1 MTERSQYGNLQ
12 VAKQLEKLLAEE
24 ILPGLNINEEEFWDS
39 FNHIVEEFVPRNKSL
54 VEDREDL
61 QKQIDQWHLDR
72 RGQKHNHE
80 EYKTFLKQIGYWVEG
95 TDDFQ
100 ITTSEVDPEISEI
113 AGPQLVVPVM
123 NARFSLNAANARW
136 GSLYDALYGTDMISE
151 EGGAERGGA
160 YNPVRGDKVIEFSK
174 SLLNETIP
182 LSQGTYQEVT
192 SFQVNDGNLEV
203 ILSDQS
209 KVRIKDQNKFI
220 GFRGES
226 DNPSGILFKNN
237 KLHIEIQVDREDSV
251 GKDDAAGIKDIL
263 IESAVTTIQD
273 LEDSIA
279 AVDAEDK
286 VSAYR
291 NWLGLMKGDLKE
303 TFIKGDSELT
313 RQLNHDR
320 EYKDAEGK
328 EFHLCGRSLMLVRN
342 VGHLMTNPAILDK
355 AGQEIPEGILDA
367 MFTICIAKHDL
378 EGSSLLSNSRTGS
391 VYIVKP
397 KMHGPEEVKFTCDLF
412 TAVEQALKL
421 KPLSVKI
428 GIMDEERRTTINL
441 KECIEAAKDRV
452 IFINTGFLDRT
463 GDEIHTSME
472 AGPMIPKA
480 LMKQQ
485 PWITA
490 YEDWNVDKGLET
502 GFQGKAQI
510 GKGMW
515 PMPDEMLE
523 MYKTKTVHPEAGAN
537 CAWVP
542 SPTAATLH
550 ALHYHQVSVSETQ
563 DKLKERT
570 EADIDSILTIPLLED
585 PSSLTDK
592 EIQDELDNNAQGI
605 LGYVVR
611 WIDQGVGCSKVP
623 DINDVGLMEDRATCR
638 ISSQHMANWLHHG
651 LCSEDQVVETMKK
664 MALVVD
670 EQNEG
675 DPEYT
680 NMAPAFEGVAFK
692 AACDLVL
699 QGRNQPSGYTEPIL
713 HKRRLEFKS

>member
-24 ILPGLNINEEEFWDS
+24 ILPGLNISEEEFWDS

-54 VEDREDL
+54 VEDRENL

-72 RGQKHNHE
+72 KDQKHNHE

-209 KVRIKDQNKFI
+209 KVGLKDQSKFI

-251 GKDDAAGIKDIL
+251 GRDDAAGIKDIL

-313 RQLNHDR
+313 RQLSHDR

-328 EFHLCGRSLMLVRN
+328 EFYLSGRSLMLVRN

-355 AGQEIPEGILDA
+355 AGEEIPEGILDA

-378 EGSSLLSNSRTGS
+378 EGNSLLSNSRTGS

-550 ALHYHQVSVSETQ
+550 ALHYHQVSVSEAQ
-563 DKLKERT
+563 DQLKERA

-585 PSSLTDK
+585 PSSLSDK

-623 DINDVGLMEDRATCR
+623 DINNVGLMEDRATCR

-651 LCSEDQVVETMKK
+651 LCTEDQVMETMKK

-670 EQNEG
+670 KQNDG
-675 DPEYT
+675 DPDYI
-680 NMAPAFEGVAFK
+680 NMAPSYEGVAFK

-699 QGRNQPSGYTEPIL
+699 QGRSQPSGYTEPIL